1 MGAGE
6 AGGWAWRLPGGRGT
20 LAGVRLQCPA
30 QIVSGPT
37 QDLCRPAVAVRAP
50 PRIKAPSLL
59 SVLLGKT
66 GPNPQALLAS
76 CGQTEEANHGGNGSL
91 LVPGKSLCRGKH
103 RQ

>member
-20 LAGVRLQCPA
+20 LAGVRLQCLA

-50 PRIKAPSLL
+50 PPDQGSVFAQCASGEDRTEPPGFAGLL
-59 SVLLGKT
+59 RTDRRGQPWWKRLLTSAGEKLM
-66 GPNPQALLAS
+66 QR
-76 CGQTEEANHGGNGSL
+76 QT
-91 LVPGKSLCRGKH
+91 
-103 RQ
+103 